1 MKKSV
6 LLLIGFIFT
15 TSIIAQTDSL
25 AAPYKRFPSFPPA
38 KLLLPDSVSFFT
50 KADLP
55 KKMPVMLMVFS
66 PDCEHCQHETEELI
80 NNIDKFKNI
89 LIVMTTTMPFDSM
102 LAYREKYHLER
113 YKNIIVA
120 QDTDYFLFTFYQ
132 VHNLP
137 FLAFYDKKKEL
148 ISVFEGGLSM
158 KLVLKEF
165 EK

>member
-1 MKKSV
+1 MKK
-6 LLLIGFIFT
+6 LLIGLAGLFLT
-15 TSIIAQTDSL
+15 TIVAAQSDSL
-25 AAPYKRFPSFPPA
+25 QAPYKRFPSFPPA

-55 KKMPVMLMVFS
+55 KKRPVMLMVFS
-66 PDCEHCQHETEELI
+66 PTCEHCQHETEELI

-89 LIVMTTTMPFDSM
+89 LIVMTTSMPFDSM

-148 ISVFEGGLSM
+148 ISVFEGGLPM
-158 KLVLKEF
+158 DKILEMF
-165 EK
+165 H